1 MKSFR
6 NIPRIHVAEVGAIGV
21 ADVIGAASLVVSE
34 SALDDARR
42 RGSADGRAHRP
53 HPPGDLGEEL
63 RADRRGQVHL
73 PGRRPRPQD
82 PDRPGGR
89 GGLRG
94 RGRRGAHRQGARQA
108 EAPRP
113 APAAAPGPGRRRSS
127 SSPRASGSSCSRAR
141 RPRRE
146 TRDAEPQNQTD
157 QPRAPLRDLPAA
169 RAADRRRAGAEADR
183 GPAQV
188 RRPQR
193 QRPRHR
199 PPPRRRRQAALPQDR
214 LQAPQG
220 RRAGEG
226 RDDRVRP
233 QPQLLHRPAALRR
246 RRTRTTS
253 SPRPQ
258 LAVGDEVQS
267 GPGADISPGNA
278 LALRRDADRHDRPQR
293 RADPR
298 PGRQAR
304 PRRRHRDPA
313 GREGG
318 RHGHPAAA
326 VLGDAAGP
334 RRVPRDRRHPLQRRA
349 PEHQDRQGRPQPPQG
364 QAPADAAASR

>member
-1 MKSFR
+1 MIIR
-6 NIPRIHVAEVGAIGV
+6 P
-21 ADVIGAASLVVSE
+21 VVSE
-34 SALDDARR
+34 KSYALIAEGKYTFRVDDRAHKTQIAHAVEEIFDVERR
-42 RGSADGRAHRP
+42 RG
-53 HPPGDLGEEL
+53 
-63 RADRRGQVHL
+63 
-73 PGRRPRPQD
+73 
-82 PDRPGGR
+82 PD
-89 GGLRG
+89 
-94 RGRRGAHRQGARQA
+94 RQGAR
-108 EAPRP
+108 RSRS
-113 APAAAPGPGRRRSS
+113 AAALTRAGPGPGRRRSS
-127 SSPRASGSSCSRAR
+127 SSLRASGSSCSRAQ
-141 RPRRE
+141 RPRRDS
-146 TRDAEPQNQTD
+146 DAEPQNETD

-169 RAADRRRAGAEADR
+169 RAADHRRAGAQADR

-233 QPQLLHRPAALRR
+233 EPQLLHRPAPLRR
-246 RRTRTTS
+246 RREALH
-253 SPRPQ
+253 PRP
-258 LAVGDEVQS
+258 S
-267 GPGADISPGNA
+267 GALGRRHGPVRPGRRHHARARPGAA
-278 LALRRDADRHDRPQR
+278 RHADRHDRPQR
-293 RADPR
+293 RARPR

-326 VLGDAAGP
+326 LLGDAPGA
-334 RRVPRDRRHPLQRRA
+334 RRVPRDRRHRSPTPSTRTSRSARPAATATRASARRRA
-349 PEHQDRQGRPQPPQG
+349 AWR
-364 QAPADAAASR
+364 